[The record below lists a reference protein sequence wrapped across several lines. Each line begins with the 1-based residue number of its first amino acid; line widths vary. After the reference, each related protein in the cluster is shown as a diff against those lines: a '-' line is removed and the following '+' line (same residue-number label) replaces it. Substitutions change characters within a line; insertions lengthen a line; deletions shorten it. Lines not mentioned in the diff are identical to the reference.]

1 MRLALATLASA
12 LLASTLAGPAF
23 AQAKAP
29 DLSRLTPQEAA
40 RLNAAVGASD
50 DKTKAAFGEVEKKL
64 KEAGHPSGTLLE
76 KTKQ

>member
-1 MRLALATLASA
+1 M
-12 LLASTLAGPAF
+12 
-23 AQAKAP
+23 
-29 DLSRLTPQEAA
+29 SRLTPQDAA
-40 RLNAAVGASD
+40 RLNAAVGAAD